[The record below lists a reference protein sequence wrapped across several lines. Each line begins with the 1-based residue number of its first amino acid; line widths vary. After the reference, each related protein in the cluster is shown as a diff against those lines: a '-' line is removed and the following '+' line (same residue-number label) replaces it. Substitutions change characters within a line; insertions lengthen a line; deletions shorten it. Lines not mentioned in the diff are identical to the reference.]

1 MNNNDQWNI
10 LIERLYKV
18 EEGNKGLTTRV
29 RLLEAELDKIKE
41 QERKRL

>member
-1 MNNNDQWNI
+1 MRDSDLEFI
-10 LIERLYKV
+10 IDRLYKV